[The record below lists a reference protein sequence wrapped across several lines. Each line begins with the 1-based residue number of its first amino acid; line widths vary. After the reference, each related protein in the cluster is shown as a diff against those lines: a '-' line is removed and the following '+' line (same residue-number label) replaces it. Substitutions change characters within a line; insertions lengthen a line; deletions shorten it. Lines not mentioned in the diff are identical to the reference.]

1 MRCAVVYK
9 NSAILD
15 KVVKFLK
22 ENNVE
27 VEVFSTPSRLLE
39 EFDFIVSIGGDG
51 TILSILQEIKRCPP
65 IFGINIGKIGLLTHA
80 TPFNFEEQLR
90 EAIQKFEVEKFPR
103 LSCSFEGGEFLAL
116 NEVVFFG
123 EERAKLS
130 EIVVRIDSIEVDRI
144 RCDGMIVA
152 TQIGS
157 TGYAFSAGGPVVDPY
172 LESIVLVPIAPFR
185 FGWKPFV
192 LDGNRVVELES
203 SAGFVVI
210 DGKRTLGAK
219 KVIVRK
225 SNFPAIFFA
234 RKDRFK
240 NLFYTIRRIE

>member
-9 NSAILD
+9 NSTILD
-15 KVVKFLK
+15 RVVEFLK
-22 ENNVE
+22 ENSVE
-27 VEVFSTPSRLLE
+27 VELFSTPSRYLE

-65 IFGINIGKIGLLTHA
+65 IFGINIGRIGFLTHA
-80 TPFNFEEQLR
+80 NPFNFEEQLR

-103 LSCSFEGGEFLAL
+103 LSCSFDEGEFLAL

-130 EIVVRIDSIEVDRI
+130 EIAIRIDSIEVDRI
-144 RCDGMIVA
+144 RCDGIIVA

-157 TGYAFSAGGPVVDPY
+157 TGYAFSAGGPVLDPY

-192 LDGNRVVELES
+192 VSGNRVVEIES
-203 SAGFVVI
+203 NAGFVVI
-210 DGKRTLGAK
+210 DGKRTLRAK
-219 KVIVRK
+219 KVIVKK

-240 NLFYTIRRIE
+240 NLFYNIRRIE